1 MLATDRGLALPELL
15 APMTLAR
22 LSRAAAALLA
32 LVLAVVVAGC
42 GGSSKS
48 SGPSQAEWADGMC
61 SAFVDWQNNLKAA
74 GQKVSGGNLSK
85 STLEDTANAIS
96 DANKQLRSDLD
107 GLGKPPTPTAD
118 QAKSALTQLTE
129 ELSKSVD
136 QIRSALSGSGGV
148 QAAVTA
154 AAGAIQAM
162 SQDVQTTAT
171 KLDSLSKDDS
181 WKKAFQS
188 SESCKKLS
196 G

>member
-1 MLATDRGLALPELL
+1 
-15 APMTLAR
+15 MTLAR
-22 LSRAAAALLA
+22 ASRAAAALLV

-42 GGSSKS
+42 GGSKKS
-48 SGPSQAEWADGMC
+48 SGPTQAEWANGMC

-85 STLEDTANAIS
+85 SSLEATASAIS

-107 GLGKPPTPTAD
+107 ALGKPPTPTAD
-118 QAKSALTQLTE
+118 QAKSALQQLTE
-129 ELSKSVD
+129 QLSKAVD
-136 QIRSALSGSGGV
+136 QIRSALSSSGSV
-148 QAAVTA
+148 QAAITA
-154 AAGAIQAM
+154 AGGAVQSM
-162 SQDVQTTAT
+162 SQDVQATAT
-171 KLDSLSKDDS
+171 KLDSLSKDDA

>member
-1 MLATDRGLALPELL
+1 
-15 APMTLAR
+15 MTPAR
-22 LSRAAAALLA
+22 LFGAATALLA
-32 LVLAVVVAGC
+32 LVLAIVVAGC
-42 GGSSKS
+42 GGSSNES

-74 GQKVSGGNLSK
+74 GQNVSKGNLSK
-85 STLEDTANAIS
+85 STLEDTANAIA
-96 DANKQLRSDLD
+96 DANKQLKDDLN

-129 ELSKSVD
+129 DLSKSVD
-136 QIRSALSGSGGV
+136 KIREALSGSNGV

-154 AAGAIQAM
+154 AAGAVQAM
-162 SQDVQTTAT
+162 GQDVQATAT
-171 KLDSLSKDDS
+171 KLDSLSKDDA